1 MSLNAPVADAA
12 RRLVDITVALAGLT
26 VLSPL
31 FLALAVAI
39 RRDSPGPVFYKARRV
54 GRNGKEFLL
63 YKFRSMVAD
72 ADRRGPGITTEGDQ
86 RVTKTGRLLR
96 RTKMDELPQLINVL
110 KGEMSLV
117 GPRPE
122 DPRYVA
128 LYTTEQRA
136 VLLVRPGI
144 TSAAS
149 LAYRHEEELLSGPN
163 WEVLYREEIMPAK
176 LDIDLGYL
184 SQRTLTSDL
193 KLVFQTVS
201 AMFH

>member
-110 KGEMSLV
+110 KG
-117 GPRPE
+117 
-122 DPRYVA
+122 
-128 LYTTEQRA
+128 
-136 VLLVRPGI
+136 
-144 TSAAS
+144 
-149 LAYRHEEELLSGPN
+149 
-163 WEVLYREEIMPAK
+163 
-176 LDIDLGYL
+176 
-184 SQRTLTSDL
+184 
-193 KLVFQTVS
+193 
-201 AMFH
+201 